1 MLHSFAIHRTDM
13 RLEEADFCAATS
25 TRIRLTAGDGRQ
37 GVWPADGEVDSFF
50 WRLDADAAE
59 RFAET
64 VNDLV
69 AFGQLSGSEILE
81 CGVIGELPVKVSHEN
96 SPMIFCCR
104 IPLSRLDVQPTIW
117 RDQNSRIADND
128 ASARSG
134 TQSLRNC
141 RVAMP
146 SLERPLLH
154 RRKQAPVLSAD
165 SLVSHSGRNDNMAV
179 S

>member
-1 MLHSFAIHRTDM
+1 
-13 RLEEADFCAATS
+13 
-25 TRIRLTAGDGRQ
+25 
-37 GVWPADGEVDSFF
+37 
-50 WRLDADAAE
+50 
-59 RFAET
+59 
-64 VNDLV
+64 VNC
-69 AFGQLSGSEILE
+69 LSKSRM
-81 CGVIGELPVKVSHEN
+81 EN

-104 IPLSRLDVQPTIW
+104 IPLSRLDVQPAIW

-146 SLERPLLH
+146 SLERPLLR

-165 SLVSHSGRNDNMAV
+165 THWSATPGGTITWPSRKTILPLTEEAAHLRDSGGVARTDRRLQDGEAVVSRCRPRMAYGHVGLGRLGANLDRGL
-179 S
+179 SDRRLSRRS